1 MIDFAN
7 GSFVKLSP
15 VNVQEVGQG
24 VAELLVPGEQVLQ
37 AFKALRDYVV
47 FTDKRL
53 LLIDKDGMV
62 GSKAEYLSIPYRSIV
77 RFSVETAGTFDME
90 SELKLWLSGTAEP
103 IQKPFKRGA
112 DILGIQRVLAAG
124 ILR

>member
-1 MIDFAN
+1 M
-7 GSFVKLSP
+7 
-15 VNVQEVGQG
+15 
-24 VAELLVPGEQVLQ
+24 
-37 AFKALRDYVV
+37 
-47 FTDKRL
+47 
-53 LLIDKDGMV
+53 

-103 IQKPFKRGA
+103 VQKQFKRGA

-124 ILR
+124 VLR

>member
-1 MIDFAN
+1 MGLFDGLMGNA
-7 GSFVKLSP
+7 SEVDLPKLQ
-15 VNVQEVGQG
+15 QELGP
-24 VAELLVPGEQVLQ
+24 LLVPNERLET
-37 AFKALRDYVV
+37 AFRILRDLLV